1 MNDRPNQ
8 AGDTRSENCM
18 VEVHTGR
25 QKHIHTPVFPLQRF
39 DILKYPFKP
48 LFHPWHPVP
57 KARWAGCISFF
68 LSFLLLPLNPLSPF
82 YLLLL
87 HSPTSSSCS
96 SSSSKRGEHFLGVCV
111 VSSGREMPL
120 PEIVLSR
127 TGSPQPNYTLP

>member
-8 AGDTRSENCM
+8 AGDTQSENCM

-39 DILKYPFKP
+39 DILEYPFKP
-48 LFHPWHPVP
+48 IHSWHPVP

-87 HSPTSSSCS
+87 HSPAPSSCS
-96 SSSSKRGEHFLGVCV
+96 SSRSKRGGTFFGCMCRLVG
-111 VSSGREMPL
+111 EMPL